1 VKIRFLLGRLF
12 YSSISGIFTMSGEM
26 MRRKNSLK
34 ILGWLAVLAM
44 AGIGSRLFAQ
54 DNDELKKNADG
65 CLWEDKR
72 IDGICQAVAENPNAA
87 CAEKHLKKSVNVD
100 KYNFRSYGSD
110 EGACLRVLRDNK
122 EVLRRTYNSGGFPDV
137 YTLGQQAE
145 TLNLGPKPGDK
156 VKIPIVPNGADLTGL
171 GHPDM
176 IVRLYTG
183 GAHCCT
189 YHYVFELEPKF
200 RLVALL
206 DAADTEFAY
215 FADLDHN
222 RHYFYLAE
230 DWAFAYWPGSFAGSP
245 YAPVVL
251 EYRKD
256 EKGGGFH
263 LALDKMRKPAPGK
276 KDWAEIMS
284 DLNGEIEEQKAG
296 YANGISTILW
306 SEVLQLLYSGHED
319 LAWKLAD
326 DTANRAKLR
335 EDLADFCSILK
346 TSQYWPDLKP
356 SLKHIPPACA
366 EAKPDTR
373 DQ

>member
-1 VKIRFLLGRLF
+1 MTEV
-12 YSSISGIFTMSGEM
+12 EM
-26 MRRKNSLK
+26 TRRKNPK
-34 ILGWLAVLAM
+34 RILGWLAVLTM
-44 AGIGSRLFAQ
+44 AGVGCQLFAQ
-54 DNDELKKNADG
+54 DSIELKKNADG
-65 CLWEDKR
+65 CLWTDTR

-87 CAEKHLKKSVNVD
+87 CAAKHLKKSVIVD
-100 KYNFRSYGSD
+100 GYTFQSYRSD
-110 EGACLRVLRDNK
+110 EGACLRVLRDGK
-122 EVLRRTYNSGGFPDV
+122 EILRRTYNSGDSYDNG
-137 YTLGQQAE
+137 YTLGQSAK
-145 TLNLGPKPGDK
+145 TYHLGPKSGDT

-206 DAADTEFAY
+206 DAADTDFAY

-222 RHYFYLAE
+222 RHYFYLTE

-245 YAPVVL
+245 NAPIVL

-263 LALDKMRKPAPGK
+263 LALDKMRKPSPGK
-276 KDWAEIMS
+276 KEWAEIMNY
-284 DLNGEIEEQKAG
+284 LNGEIAEQKAG
-296 YANGISTILW
+296 YANGLSTVLW
-306 SEVLQLLYSGHED
+306 AEVLQLLYSGHED

-326 DTANRAKLR
+326 ETANRAKLKQ
-335 EDLADFCSILK
+335 DLGDFCSILK

-356 SLKHIPPACA
+356 SLKHIPPACE